1 MKVMRQMCGAAI
13 RSVCAVVSDVNDHT
27 IVRFERHCERL
38 VQ

>member
-1 MKVMRQMCGAAI
+1 MRRI
-13 RSVCAVVSDVNDHT
+13 RRARRGDQIGCIIVSDVNDHT